1 MLFKV
6 KHLLTLN
13 KFMDFKE
20 FLKNEGPYSEIDKK
34 EDKKENKKEQ
44 NLKENKKEQNLKE
57 NKKEQNLKENKKE
70 QNKFFNTN
78 EFLLKKGDF
87 VKIIRTPRKNGET
100 NRSCDI
106 YTGYFGEI
114 KNIYNNQFQD
124 NEESNIA
131 TAIVSLEA
139 VNNYPKIKFPMDCLV
154 KRNN

>member
-13 KFMDFKE
+13 KFMDFKK

-34 EDKKENKKEQ
+34 EDNKENKI
-44 NLKENKKEQNLKE
+44 
-57 NKKEQNLKENKKE
+57 EQNLKENKKE